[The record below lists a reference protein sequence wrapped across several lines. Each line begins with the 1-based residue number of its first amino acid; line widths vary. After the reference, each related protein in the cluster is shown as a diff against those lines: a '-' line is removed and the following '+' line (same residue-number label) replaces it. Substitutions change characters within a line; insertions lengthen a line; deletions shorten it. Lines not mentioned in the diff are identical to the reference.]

1 MCMTGLEWIPIA
13 LTVASAGIG
22 AVGQIQASQADA
34 EARRYNAK
42 VADMNAE
49 LSRRRAK
56 DALER
61 GARAEQQKRQEIA
74 ALKGKQVA
82 AMAANGVDLSFG
94 SPLDTIVDTA
104 MLGELDAL
112 TIRKNAANENYD
124 YRVQAENGRADAVLS
139 RMGADAAQTGGYLN
153 AAGTILGGASTAY
166 SQYRRPTIGMF
177 A

>member
-1 MCMTGLEWIPIA
+1 MCEIA
-13 LTVASAGIG
+13 TILTIGSTLIG
-22 AVGQIQASQADA
+22 AVGAIQQGNAAA
-34 EARRYNAK
+34 EAQRYNAK

-56 DALER
+56 DATER

-139 RMGADAAQTGGYLN
+139 RMNADAAQTGGYLN

-166 SQYRRPTIGMF
+166 SQYKKPTIG
-177 A
+177 AYG